1 MSYILDAL
9 RKSEQQRRH
18 GAAPSLLAVQAAA
31 YEASTRPAFPTY
43 GLIAAALIGAGV
55 ALGWSHP
62 WQHEQP
68 SSVKDSSAARPFE
81 PESRMSSVFPKE
93 SAKSGQERPVRK
105 PAAQATPVTGHAGA
119 LRQNPPLDAEAQV
132 RPRRLASRPSA
143 AIPAETGKT
152 DWDVMAAQAST
163 RTIASPRANSIETPP
178 ASASQERK
186 LVAMG
191 ELPLAIQRE
200 IPAISIQG
208 HAYSSEPQDR
218 VVGINNRLLKE
229 GEYAAP
235 GLRLEQITPD
245 GLVFSYRNYLFRRGL

>member
-62 WQHEQP
+62 WQHELP
-68 SSVKDSSAARPFE
+68 SSVKESSAARPFE
-81 PESRMSSVFPKE
+81 PESRTSVFPE
-93 SAKSGQERPVRK
+93 SAKSGQERAIRK
-105 PAAQATPVTGHAGA
+105 PAAPAAPATGHAVA
-119 LRQNPPLDAEAQV
+119 LRQNPPLAAEAQV
-132 RPRRLASRPSA
+132 RPRSSKPSA

-152 DWDVMAAQAST
+152 DPEVITAQAST
-163 RTIASPRANSIETPP
+163 GTIASPRESSIEPPP

-186 LVAMG
+186 LVAMR
-191 ELPLAIQRE
+191 ELPLAIQQE

-208 HAYSSEPQDR
+208 HAYSSDPQDR
-218 VVGINNRLLKE
+218 VVGINDRLLKE

>member
-18 GAAPSLLAVQAAA
+18 GAVPTLLAVQAAA

-43 GLIAAALIGAGV
+43 GLVAAALIGAGV

-62 WQHEQP
+62 WQHELP
-68 SSVKDSSAARPFE
+68 SSVKESSATRLFE
-81 PESRMSSVFPKE
+81 PESRTSVFPE
-93 SAKSGQERPVRK
+93 SAKSRQERSVRK
-105 PAAQATPVTGHAGA
+105 PTAPATGPAVAS
-119 LRQNPPLDAEAQV
+119 RQNPPLAAEAQV
-132 RPRRLASRPSA
+132 RPHNSRPSA

-152 DWDVMAAQAST
+152 DREVMAAQAST
-163 RTIASPRANSIETPP
+163 MTIASPRANSIETPP
-178 ASASQERK
+178 ASASHERK

-191 ELPLAIQRE
+191 ELPLAIQQE

-208 HAYSSEPQDR
+208 HAYSSDPQDR
-218 VVGINNRLLKE
+218 VVGINDRLLKE